1 MLSGVGICLLHF
13 NVIALSY
20 SLFSRLK
27 PQELSDLGLTVMPAV
42 PMTFLLTNDDGID
55 APGIQALRQSLEQL
69 GHSNWCMVAPNKQF
83 SGCSHQVTRG
93 LPLKISARSK
103 QSFAVAGTPADC
115 TRAALA
121 HLLPNASLVLSG
133 INAGG
138 NLGTDTYVSGTVA
151 AVREAV
157 LHRVPG
163 IAFSRYIRN
172 QEPIDWA
179 IASRLTARVL
189 EKLLASP
196 IPEGLFWNVN
206 LPHVSAH
213 DLEANGEPNI
223 VECPLCT
230 QPLPMEYQ
238 VDEQGLSFVGRYDQ
252 RLRDAGADVDICFSG
267 NIAITPV
274 RLW

>member
-1 MLSGVGICLLHF
+1 MKSLCLWLGV
-13 NVIALSY
+13 AL
-20 SLFSRLK
+20 F
-27 PQELSDLGLTVMPAV
+27 
-42 PMTFLLTNDDGID
+42 MTFLLTNDDGID

-69 GHSNWCMVAPNKQF
+69 GRRNWCMVAPMEQL
-83 SGCSHQVTRG
+83 SGCSHQVTRSV
-93 LPLKISARSK
+93 PLEISVRSEH
-103 QSFAVAGTPADC
+103 SFAVSGTPADC

-121 HLLPNASLVLSG
+121 NLAPDTSLVLSG

-138 NLGTDTYVSGTVA
+138 NLGADIYVSGTVA

-172 QEPIDWA
+172 REPIDWA

-196 IPEGLFWNVN
+196 LKEGMFWNVN
-206 LPHVSAH
+206 LPHVSAS
-213 DLEANGEPNI
+213 DIEANGEPQI
-223 VECPLCT
+223 IECPLCT
-230 QPLPMEYQ
+230 QPLPMEHR
-238 VDEQGLSFVGRYDQ
+238 VDEQGLSFIGRYDQ
-252 RLRDAGADVDICFSG
+252 RSRDAGADVDICFSG